1 MMQIESG
8 NLVLSFQ
15 KLMEKLENHDRDT
28 NIPEL
33 KLMKR
38 FHIAICLDFSMK
50 KNEYQAYGS

>member
-1 MMQIESG
+1 
-8 NLVLSFQ
+8 
-15 KLMEKLENHDRDT
+15 MEKLENHDRDT